1 VWERGVGET
10 ASSGTS
16 AVAVAAVFGISPVTV
31 RFPGGDLEVR
41 FEGSR
46 AYLTGPARE
55 I

>member
-1 VWERGVGET
+1 
-10 ASSGTS
+10 
-16 AVAVAAVFGISPVTV
+16 V

-46 AYLTGPARE
+46 AYLTGPARQ